1 MCLLYIDMNQEP
13 LFNLEGFREL
23 LKEYKL
29 SDWKLTRKQVLAW
42 SRLDKVCPRE
52 IAFDCAVNVSSF
64 LELLD
69 RDTAKLISRQ
79 RNVLQEGIGSEVIS
93 SLIYED
99 VIRREY
105 LKTHH
110 AFFNFEF
117 DNSILELI
125 TKNLGRGH
133 ATIMGLQRAPRPPSL
148 RGIGHFVILA
158 IDPDTGLPGI
168 LDPQQEKYYPY
179 DLIPQLISSGTFTH
193 FGLYLRL
200 KREKRLGHETSKRVR
215 KPSPEQHTRKRRR
228 VGSPLPP
235 LPGHEPSESVER
247 SNSEPTAPRA
257 SPVHVPKKGTRKRRK
272 PKGKSRKRSQSAIR
286 SASVVNQQPVR
297 MPSPIQEEGEVSERE
312 DSPSYQRDGSPA
324 FQPDIRY
331 SQSRSPSGPEYDP
344 VGVTVPEPEPLPVPL
359 PTTRA
364 ARSSARKK

>member
-1 MCLLYIDMNQEP
+1 MNQEP
-13 LFNLEGFREL
+13 VFNLEGFREL

-29 SDWKLTRKQVLAW
+29 SDWQLTRKQVLAW

-69 RDTAKLISRQ
+69 RETAKRISRQ

-110 AFFNFEF
+110 AFFGFEL
-117 DNSILELI
+117 DNSILDLI
-125 TKNLGRGH
+125 TEKLGRGH
-133 ATIMGLQRAPRPPSL
+133 ATIMALQRAPRPPAL
-148 RGIGHFVILA
+148 HGIGHFVILA

-200 KREKRLGHETSKRVR
+200 KREKRLGHETSNRVR
-215 KPSPEQHTRKRRR
+215 KPSPEQHTRKKRR
-228 VGSPLPP
+228 VGSPVPTPP
-235 LPGHEPSESVER
+235 AREASESVDR
-247 SNSEPTAPRA
+247 SDTESLSSISTGPAK
-257 SPVHVPKKGTRKRRK
+257 KKGTKKRGK
-272 PKGKSRKRSQSAIR
+272 SKGKSQKRSQSR
-286 SASVVNQQPVR
+286 SASRSQRQR
-297 MPSPIQEEGEVSERE
+297 SLSPIREEKEEGEVSERE
-312 DSPSYQRDGSPA
+312 ASPSYQRDGSPA

-331 SQSRSPSGPEYDP
+331 SQSRSPSGPEYNP
-344 VGVTVPEPEPLPVPL
+344 FAEPEPEPEPFPLSVPTHS
-359 PTTRA
+359 PITRA
-364 ARSSARKK
+364 TRRKR

>member
-1 MCLLYIDMNQEP
+1 MNQEP
-13 LFNLEGFREL
+13 VFNLEGFREL
-23 LKEYKL
+23 LKEYEL
-29 SDWKLTRKQVLAW
+29 SRWQLTRKQVLAW

-52 IAFDCAVNVSSF
+52 IAFDCGVNVSSF

-69 RDTAKLISRQ
+69 RKTAKRISRQ

-110 AFFNFEF
+110 AFFSFEL
-117 DNSILELI
+117 DNSILDLI
-125 TKNLGRGH
+125 TKTLGRGN
-133 ATIMGLQRAPRPPSL
+133 ATIMALQRAPRPPAL
-148 RGIGHFVILA
+148 HGIGHFVILA

-200 KREKRLGHETSKRVR
+200 MREKRFRNETSKRVR
-215 KPSPEQHTRKRRR
+215 KPRPEQHTRKRRR

-235 LPGHEPSESVER
+235 LPGREPSESVER
-247 SNSEPTAPRA
+247 SNSESIRPESFLGT
-257 SPVHVPKKGTRKRRK
+257 VQKKKGTQKQGK
-272 PKGKSRKRSQSAIR
+272 SKGKPHKRSQSAIR

-297 MPSPIQEEGEVSERE
+297 RPSPIQEEGEVSQRE
-312 DSPSYQRDGSPA
+312 ASPSYQRDGSPA
-324 FQPDIRY
+324 FQPDINIGR
-331 SQSRSPSGPEYDP
+331 PHD
-344 VGVTVPEPEPLPVPL
+344 
-359 PTTRA
+359 
-364 ARSSARKK
+364 